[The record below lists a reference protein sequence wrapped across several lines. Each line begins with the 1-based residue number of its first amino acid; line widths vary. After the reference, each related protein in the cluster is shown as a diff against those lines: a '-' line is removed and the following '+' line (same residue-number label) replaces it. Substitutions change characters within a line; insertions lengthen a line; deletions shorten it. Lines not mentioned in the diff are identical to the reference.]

1 MKTVFPV
8 IAIFAAVLVA
18 SSPVAAQ
25 TVMTVTFGSETQ
37 GALPKDFDYGVAG
50 VGGPGRWEVVRDETA
65 TDGKALTQL
74 GTDASEH
81 RFLTA
86 FYKPVSAANVEVTAR
101 FKPVAGKTDQAGGVV
116 VRLVNAKN
124 YYIARA
130 NALEDNVRF
139 YRVKGDQR
147 QQLANADVKVIPG
160 NWHTLTLRAE
170 GDQFTVLFDGKLMH
184 TTTDTTTFPRPGA
197 GRVGVWTK
205 SDSITHF
212 DRIDIK
218 VLP

>member
-1 MKTVFPV
+1 MRSR
-8 IAIFAAVLVA
+8 IATLVA
-18 SSPVAAQ
+18 IISAALVLP
-25 TVMTVTFGSETQ
+25 TMAAAETVTFAEELLGV
-37 GALPKDFDYGVAG
+37 LPEDFEHGVAG
-50 VGGPGRWEVVRDETA
+50 VGGSGRWEVVRDETA
-65 TDGKALTQL
+65 TGGKALAQL

-86 FYKPVSAANVEVTAR
+86 FYKPLTAANVEIAAR

-116 VRLVNAKN
+116 VRLVDAKN

-147 QQLANADVKVIPG
+147 QQLATADAKVLPG
-160 NWHTLTLRAE
+160 TWHTLTLRAE

-184 TTTDTTTFPRPGA
+184 TTTDTTTFPRPAA

-205 SDSITHF
+205 SDSITYF

-218 VLP
+218 TLP